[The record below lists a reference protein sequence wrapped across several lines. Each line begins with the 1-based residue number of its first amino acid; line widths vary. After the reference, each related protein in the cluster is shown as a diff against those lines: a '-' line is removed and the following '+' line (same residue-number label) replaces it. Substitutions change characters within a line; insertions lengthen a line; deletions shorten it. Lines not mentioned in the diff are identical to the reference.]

1 MAFDTLR
8 RPLFLVAVL
17 LLVLAV
23 LVELGSGFFIGG
35 GSANAELRNQAVDLG
50 VSIGSGTAS
59 EPPGRAIGYLAFV
72 DILILLTMLFIALS
86 IFVSSRLTGRAQGI
100 VTLVVSFLVL
110 IAAFVGLILAF
121 VELLIMVAL
130 FLAVPFGTIA
140 YVAIWGSFP
149 RSDAAVLLSLVLLL
163 KIGFA
168 LFLLF
173 SQQQFLKL
181 KLLVAM
187 ILTTLLLTVVVSF
200 LHGFP
205 PRVLASITDDLA
217 AIVIAIVAIVWAI
230 IVLVGS
236 IIAVVKAIRTVTA
249 VE

>member
-1 MAFDTLR
+1 VGDELR
-8 RPLFLVAVL
+8 RPLFFLAVL
-17 LLVLAV
+17 LLVLAL
-23 LVELGSGFFIGG
+23 LVELGSGLLVGG
-35 GSANAELRNQAVDLG
+35 GSANAELRAQATELEVD
-50 VSIGSGTAS
+50 VGSGTSS

-72 DILILLTMLFIALS
+72 DILLLLTMVFIALS
-86 IFVSSRLTGRAQGI
+86 VFLSNRITGRAQGI
-100 VTLVVSFLVL
+100 VTLIVSFFVL
-110 IAAFVGLILAF
+110 IAAFIGLIIAF
-121 VELLIMVAL
+121 VELLIMVSL

-140 YVAIWGSFP
+140 YLAIWGSFP
-149 RSDAAVLLSLVLLL
+149 RGEAAVLLSLVLLL

-168 LFLLF
+168 IFLLL
-173 SQQQFLKL
+173 SQQQFHRL

-205 PRVLASITDDLA
+205 PRILASITDDIA

-230 IVLVGS
+230 IVLIGS